1 MNVNMVPVT
10 GSGHLVNS
18 LISLNTTNGSCVKS
32 SPSSLYGWAITNT
45 NAALRYVKLYS
56 KGTTISVGTDTPQ
69 ITLGIPGNT
78 AGAGMLAAEY
88 VAGITFGSG
97 LGYAITANVPMT
109 DSTAIGSGDIV
120 MNLFYN

>member
-1 MNVNMVPVT
+1 
-10 GSGHLVNS
+10 
-18 LISLNTTNGSCVKS
+18 
-32 SPSSLYGWAITNT
+32 
-45 NAALRYVKLYS
+45 
-56 KGTTISVGTDTPQ
+56 
-69 ITLGIPGNT
+69 
-78 AGAGMLAAEY
+78 MLAAEY